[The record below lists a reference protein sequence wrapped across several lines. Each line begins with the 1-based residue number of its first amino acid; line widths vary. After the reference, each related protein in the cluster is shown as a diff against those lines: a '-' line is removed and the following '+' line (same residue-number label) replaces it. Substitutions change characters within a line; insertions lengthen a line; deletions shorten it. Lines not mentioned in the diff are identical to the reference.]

1 MPSDREG
8 QLRGALHAALRDIS
22 VGRDPLELLDD
33 IAIVEG
39 FAADV
44 AEARVADARAA
55 GAGWE
60 EIARRLGVTRQ
71 AAHKRFAGP
80 RSSSRRRVGRVI
92 ELRIQRGRPGSGTVG
107 E

>member
-1 MPSDREG
+1 MPSNREK
-8 QLRGALHAALRDIS
+8 QIRAALHTALHGLS
-22 VGRDPLELLDD
+22 VGSDPLELLDD

-44 AEARVADARAA
+44 ADARVADARAS

-71 AAHKRFAGP
+71 AAHKRFAGT
-80 RSSSRRRVGRVI
+80 RNATRRKVGRVI
-92 ELRIQRGRPGSGTVG
+92 EFRIERGRPPGR
-107 E
+107 

>member
-1 MPSDREG
+1 MASDRER
-8 QLRGALHAALRDIS
+8 QLRGVLHAALRDLS
-22 VGRDPLELLDD
+22 LGTDPLELLDD

-44 AEARVADARAA
+44 AEARVADARAN

-71 AAHKRFAGP
+71 AAHKRFARAKTGSP
-80 RSSSRRRVGRVI
+80 LRIGRII
-92 ELRIQRGRPGSGTVG
+92 ELRIERGRPAPD